1 MSKSAWLLLCLTL
14 AIGAIGLGADA
25 QQDLQTSAFIASG
38 VSASLLLLTLILGR
52 RIKFDP
58 VLR

>member
-1 MSKSAWLLLCLTL
+1 MSKPAWLFLCLTL
-14 AIGAIGLGADA
+14 AAVILGLNVNA
-25 QQDLQTSAFIASG
+25 QDEQTTSFIASG
-38 VSASLLLLTLILGR
+38 VFASLLLLTLIVGR

>member
-1 MSKSAWLLLCLTL
+1 MSKLGWLFLCLTL
-14 AIGAIGLGADA
+14 VATFLGLSVNAQDA
-25 QQDLQTSAFIASG
+25 QTTSFIVSG
-38 VSASLLLLTLILGR
+38 VFASLLLLTLIVGR

>member
-1 MSKSAWLLLCLTL
+1 MSKPAWLLLCLTL
-14 AIGAIGLGADA
+14 AAVILGLNVNA
-25 QQDLQTSAFIASG
+25 QDEQTTSFIASG
-38 VSASLLLLTLILGR
+38 VFASFLLLTLIVGR

>member
-1 MSKSAWLLLCLTL
+1 MSKSAWLFLCLTL
-14 AIGAIGLGADA
+14 ATALIGLETESA
-25 QQDLQTSAFIASG
+25 QGQTTAFIASAIFG
-38 VSASLLLLTLILGR
+38 SLLVLTLIVGR

>member
-1 MSKSAWLLLCLTL
+1 MSKFAWLFLCLTAFTGVL
-14 AIGAIGLGADA
+14 GLGAESPGG
-25 QQDLQTSAFIASG
+25 QTTAFIASG
-38 VSASLLLLTLILGR
+38 VLASLLLLTLIVGR

>member
-1 MSKSAWLLLCLTL
+1 MTKTAWLFMLLALACCILGLT
-14 AIGAIGLGADA
+14 ATS
-25 QQDLQTSAFIASG
+25 QDLQNSAFIASG
-38 VSASLLLLTLILGR
+38 VSGSLFVLAMLRGR

>member
-1 MSKSAWLLLCLTL
+1 MTKTAWLFLCLTT
-14 AIGAIGLGADA
+14 ITGIYGLGAES
-25 QQDLQTSAFIASG
+25 QDTQLNALIASG
-38 VSASLLLLTLILGR
+38 VCACILLLTLVMGR

>member
-1 MSKSAWLLLCLTL
+1 MSKLGWLFLCLTL
-14 AIGAIGLGADA
+14 VTTFLGLSVNAQDA
-25 QQDLQTSAFIASG
+25 QTTSFIVSG
-38 VSASLLLLTLILGR
+38 VFASLLLLTLIVGR

>member
-1 MSKSAWLLLCLTL
+1 MSKPAWLFLCLTL
-14 AIGAIGLGADA
+14 AAVILGLNVNA
-25 QQDLQTSAFIASG
+25 QDEQTTSFIASG
-38 VSASLLLLTLILGR
+38 VFASFLLLTLIVGR

>member
-1 MSKSAWLLLCLTL
+1 MTKTAWLFLCLTL
-14 AIGAIGLGADA
+14 ATGVFGLSTSSRDGETTALIGTGVFAGL
-25 QQDLQTSAFIASG
+25 LVIA
-38 VSASLLLLTLILGR
+38 LIVGR

>member
-1 MSKSAWLLLCLTL
+1 MSKLAWLLLCLTFAATLLGL
-14 AIGAIGLGADA
+14 ASTT
-25 QQDLQTSAFIASG
+25 QDDQTPAFIASAVFG
-38 VSASLLLLTLILGR
+38 TLLLLTLIVGR

>member
-1 MSKSAWLLLCLTL
+1 MNKFAWLFLCLT
-14 AIGAIGLGADA
+14 AVTGILGFNAEPSDS
-25 QQDLQTSAFIASG
+25 QTTAFIASG
-38 VSASLLLLTLILGR
+38 VFASLSLLTLIMGR

>member
-1 MSKSAWLLLCLTL
+1 MSKLAWLLLCLTCAATL
-14 AIGAIGLGADA
+14 IGLASTT
-25 QQDLQTSAFIASG
+25 QVNQTTAFI
-38 VSASLLLLTLILGR
+38 VSAVFGSLLLLTLIVGR

>member
-1 MSKSAWLLLCLTL
+1 MNKYAWLFLCLTVATAVL
-14 AIGAIGLGADA
+14 GLGAES
-25 QQDLQTSAFIASG
+25 QDGTTTAFIASG
-38 VSASLLLLTLILGR
+38 VFASLLLLTLIVGR

>member
-1 MSKSAWLLLCLTL
+1 MSKSAWVFLCLTIATTL
-14 AIGAIGLGADA
+14 MGLGSDA
-25 QQDLQTSAFIASG
+25 QDGQPVAFIASAVFG
-38 VSASLLLLTLILGR
+38 CLLILTLAVGR

>member
-1 MSKSAWLLLCLTL
+1 MSKIAWLFLCLTVVT
-14 AIGAIGLGADA
+14 AVLGMSTSSQDA
-25 QQDLQTSAFIASG
+25 HANTLIASAVFG
-38 VSASLLLLTLILGR
+38 SLLLLTLIVGR

>member
-1 MSKSAWLLLCLTL
+1 MSKSSWLFLCLTL
-14 AIGAIGLGADA
+14 LSAAFGVHVSSQEG
-25 QQDLQTSAFIASG
+25 QTIALIAGS
-38 VSASLLLLTLILGR
+38 VFAVLLVLTLIVGR

>member
-1 MSKSAWLLLCLTL
+1 MTKSAWLFLCLTL
-14 AIGAIGLGADA
+14 ATAIMGLNTHA
-25 QQDLQTSAFIASG
+25 QDEQTTAFIASG
-38 VSASLLLLTLILGR
+38 VFASFLLLTLIVGR

>member
-1 MSKSAWLLLCLTL
+1 MSKPAWLFLCLTL
-14 AIGAIGLGADA
+14 AAAILGFNVNT
-25 QQDLQTSAFIASG
+25 QDEQTTSFIASG
-38 VSASLLLLTLILGR
+38 VFASLLLLTLIVGR

>member
-1 MSKSAWLLLCLTL
+1 MTKPAWLFLCLTL
-14 AIGAIGLGADA
+14 AAAILGLNLDA
-25 QQDLQTSAFIASG
+25 QDEQTLAFVASG
-38 VSASLLLLTLILGR
+38 VFASLLLLTLLVGR

>member
-1 MSKSAWLLLCLTL
+1 MNKFAWLFLCLTAPTGIL
-14 AIGAIGLGADA
+14 GLGAES
-25 QQDLQTSAFIASG
+25 QDGQTTAFVASG
-38 VSASLLLLTLILGR
+38 VFASMLLLTLIVGR

>member
-1 MSKSAWLLLCLTL
+1 MTKSAWLFLLLTV
-14 AIGAIGLGADA
+14 ATGAYGLNTDA
-25 QQDLQTSAFIASG
+25 QNTQLTALIASG
-38 VSASLLLLTLILGR
+38 VCSGLLLFTLVVGR

>member
-1 MSKSAWLLLCLTL
+1 MTKSAWLFLCLTTATGTYGL
-14 AIGAIGLGADA
+14 AADS
-25 QQDLQTSAFIASG
+25 QDTQLSALIASG
-38 VSASLLLLTLILGR
+38 ICASLLLLSLVMGR

>member
-1 MSKSAWLLLCLTL
+1 MNKFAWLFLCLTAL
-14 AIGAIGLGADA
+14 AVVVGMGTESADS
-25 QQDLQTSAFIASG
+25 QTTAFIAGG
-38 VSASLLLLTLILGR
+38 VFASLLVLTLILGR

>member
-1 MSKSAWLLLCLTL
+1 MTKSAWLFLILSIVASSAALNL
-14 AIGAIGLGADA
+14 PA
-25 QQDLQTSAFIASG
+25 QGSQQGAFIASG
-38 VSASLLLLTLILGR
+38 VFASLFVGALIIGR